1 VTAHLLVQAP
11 QTPLP
16 PVPPPSFPD
25 PMVVQVPDPVIL
37 PPWMTLPPQ
46 VTVLIALAF
55 FAACTIVLWP
65 LMRAIGRR
73 IEGKTLSDPAL
84 REEMEQLRARLSE
97 VDQLQ
102 HRVME
107 LEERVDFA
115 ERLLA
120 QRREPERLG
129 RGEG

>member
-1 VTAHLLVQAP
+1 MWQATA
-11 QTPLP
+11 P
-16 PVPPPSFPD
+16 PVPPVF
-25 PMVVQVPDPVIL
+25 QVPDPVIVQDL
-37 PPWMTLPPQ
+37 PMPPPWVTMPPGM
-46 VTVLIALAF
+46 VMFIAVAF
-55 FAACTIVLWP
+55 IAACAVVLFP

-73 IEGKTLSDPAL
+73 IEGRGTADPAL
-84 REEMEQLRARLSE
+84 RAEAEELRTRL
-97 VDQLQ
+97 VDVESLQ

-129 RGEG
+129 RGEV

>member
-1 VTAHLLVQAP
+1 VTAHLVVQA
-11 QTPLP
+11 T
-16 PVPPPSFPD
+16 PVPPPPPFPD
-25 PMVVQVPDPVIL
+25 PVVVQVPDPVIL

-73 IEGKTLSDPAL
+73 IEGKAMSDPAL
-84 REEMEQLRARLSE
+84 REEVEQLRARLGE